1 MPSTPLSRRHFVQ
14 SIAAA
19 GGASLLSARSH
30 AAVLGANDRIRIGI
44 IGAGGM
50 ATNHMKALVKMR
62 EAENLEI
69 VNVCDIYQ
77 NRLDKAVQLTGGTPV
92 KEYRRVFDNKD
103 IDYVLIATPEHWHYQ
118 MANDALDAGK
128 HVYVE
133 KPMTQNIAQA
143 VKLNAKVKATGR
155 KLQVGV
161 QGMSDESYAVAY
173 EHVKAGELGNI
184 VLAQIDYS
192 RNYTG
197 DFWAGADY
205 PIDNDAKP
213 GVNLDWEAW
222 LGPAPKRPWDPE
234 RYFRWGRYWDYS
246 GGIASDLFIHRATR
260 LLKALNLSFPEYVVA
275 TGGKFEYKDS
285 LAEIPDTFNV
295 LADYPGGPTMQLV
308 SSMGNDTAVDHL
320 IRGHHATLYFTR
332 TGFTIKPQKQYEKDM
347 QPITYEKKGAE
358 DLTLHHRNLQAA
370 IRENQPLNCDSDLG
384 LHGVVVCDM
393 AVESFR
399 KRQYLK
405 WDDKKREAVRA

>member
-1 MPSTPLSRRHFVQ
+1 MFTPPVSRRQFVQ
-14 SIAAA
+14 SVAAV
-19 GGASLLSARSH
+19 SVLSARSNA
-30 AAVLGANDRIRIGI
+30 AAVGSNNRIRIGI

-50 ATNHMKALVKMR
+50 ATNHMKTLVKMR
-62 EAENLEI
+62 EGDNFEI

-77 NRLDKAVQLTGGTPV
+77 KRLDQAAQLTGGTPV
-92 KEYRRVFDNKD
+92 KDYRRVLDNKD

-118 MANDALDAGK
+118 MASDALDAGK

-143 VKLNAKVKATGR
+143 TKLAAKVKATGR

-192 RNYTG
+192 RNYKG
-197 DFWAGADY
+197 DFWAGDDY
-205 PIDNDAKP
+205 PIDTDAKP
-213 GVNLDWEAW
+213 GVNLDWGAW

-234 RYFRWGRYWDYS
+234 RYFRWRRYWDYS

-285 LAEIPDTFNV
+285 VAEIPDTFNV

-308 SSMGNDTAVDHL
+308 SSMGNDTPVDHL
-320 IRGHHATLYFTR
+320 IRGHHATLSFTK
-332 TGFTIKPQKQYEKDM
+332 TGFTITPQEEFAKDM
-347 QPITYEKKGAE
+347 QPVTYEKKGAE

-370 IRENQPLNCDSDLG
+370 IRENQPLNCDATLG

-399 KRQYLK
+399 KRQYLR
-405 WDDKKREAVRA
+405 WDKEKNTAVRT

>member
-1 MPSTPLSRRHFVQ
+1 MPTTPVSRRQFVQ
-14 SIAAA
+14 SVAAA
-19 GGASLLSARSH
+19 SVLSAHSH
-30 AAVLGANDRIRIGI
+30 AATLGSNERLRIGV

-50 ATNHMKALVKMR
+50 ATNHMQTLVKMH
-62 EAENLEI
+62 EK
-69 VNVCDIYQ
+69 
-77 NRLDKAVQLTGGTPV
+77 RLDRAAQLTGGAPV
-92 KEYRRVFDNKD
+92 KDYRKLLDNKD
-103 IDYVLIATPEHWHYQ
+103 IDYVLIATPEHWHFQ
-118 MANDALDAGK
+118 MAMDALDAGK

-143 VKLNAKVKATGR
+143 RKLADKVKATGR

-192 RNYTG
+192 RNYRG
-197 DFWAGADY
+197 DFWAGDDY
-205 PIDNDAKP
+205 PIDADAKP
-213 GVNLDWEAW
+213 GVNLNWEAW

-234 RYFRWGRYWDYS
+234 RYFRWRRYWDYS

-260 LLKALNLSFPEYVVA
+260 LLKALNLSFPDYVVA

-295 LADYPGGPTMQLV
+295 LADYPGGPTMQLI
-308 SSMGNDTAVDHL
+308 SSMGNDVAVDHM

-332 TGFTIKPQKQYEKDM
+332 TGFTIKPQEEFEKDI
-347 QPITYEKKGAE
+347 QPVTYEKKGAE

-370 IRENQPLNCDSDLG
+370 IRENQPLNCDATLG
-384 LHGVVVCDM
+384 LYGVVVCDM
-393 AVESFR
+393 AVESYR

-405 WDDKKREAVRA
+405 WDKEKSMPVRA

>member
-1 MPSTPLSRRHFVQ
+1 MPTPPVSRRQFVQ
-14 SIAAA
+14 SVAAA
-19 GGASLLSARSH
+19 SFLSARSH
-30 AAVLGANDRIRIGI
+30 AAILGSNDRLRIGI

-50 ATNHMKALVKMR
+50 ATNHMHALVKMR
-62 EAENLEI
+62 AGDNFEI
-69 VNVCDIYQ
+69 VNVCDIYEK
-77 NRLDKAVQLTGGTPV
+77 RLEQAAQLTGGAPV
-92 KEYRRVFDNKD
+92 KDYRKLLDNKD
-103 IDYVLIATPEHWHYQ
+103 IDYVLIATPEHWHFQ
-118 MANDALDAGK
+118 MAMDALDAGK

-143 VKLNAKVKATGR
+143 RQVVDKVKATGR

-173 EHVKAGELGNI
+173 EHVKSGELGNI

-192 RNYTG
+192 RNYHG
-197 DFWAGADY
+197 DFWAGDDY
-205 PIDNDAKP
+205 PIDADAKP
-213 GVNLDWEAW
+213 GVNLNWEAW
-222 LGPAPKRPWDPE
+222 LGPAPKRPWDAE
-234 RYFRWGRYWDYS
+234 RYFRWRRYWDYS

-260 LLKALNLSFPEYVVA
+260 LLKALNLSFPDYVVA

-295 LADYPGGPTMQLV
+295 LADYPGGPTMQLI
-308 SSMGNDTAVDHL
+308 SSMGNDTPVDHL

-332 TGFTIKPQKQYEKDM
+332 TGFTIKPQKGFEKDM

-370 IRENQPLNCDSDLG
+370 IRDNQPLNCDSMLG
-384 LHGVVVCDM
+384 LYGVVVCDM

-405 WDDKKREAVRA
+405 WDKEKSMAVRA

>member
-1 MPSTPLSRRHFVQ
+1 MPNSNVSRRQFVQ
-14 SIAAA
+14 SVAAA
-19 GGASLLSARSH
+19 TSLLTARSN
-30 AAVLGANDRIRIGI
+30 AAVVGANDRIRIGV

-50 ATNHMKALVKMR
+50 ATNHMRTLVKMR
-62 EAENLEI
+62 ETDNFEI
-69 VNVCDIYQ
+69 VNVCDIFDK
-77 NRLDKAVQLTGGTPV
+77 RLDQAAQLTGGAPV
-92 KEYRRVFDNKD
+92 KDYRKLLENKD

-118 MANDALDAGK
+118 MANDALEAGK

-143 VKLNAKVKATGR
+143 RKLADKVKATGR

-173 EHVKAGELGNI
+173 EHVKAGELGDI

-192 RNYTG
+192 RNHVG
-197 DFWAGADY
+197 DFWAGNDY
-205 PIDNDAKP
+205 PIDADARP
-213 GVNLDWEAW
+213 GVNLNWEAW
-222 LGPAPKRPWDPE
+222 LGPAPKRAWDPE
-234 RYFRWGRYWDYS
+234 RYFRWRRYWDYS

-275 TGGKFEYKDS
+275 TGGKFEFKDS
-285 LAEIPDTFNV
+285 IAEIPDTFNV

-308 SSMGNDTAVDHL
+308 SSMANDTAVDHM

-332 TGFTIKPQKQYEKDM
+332 TGFTIKPQKQFEKDI
-347 QPITYEKKGAE
+347 QPVTYEKKGAE

-370 IRENQPLNCDSDLG
+370 IRTNKPLNCDSTLG
-384 LHGVVVCDM
+384 LYGVVVCDM

-405 WDDKKREAVRA
+405 WDKEKGAAVRA